1 MNAFFPK
8 LSQFLRSMRFI
19 NFLLILLAFAA
30 AFGTFPDSFKFFPF
44 APGDIF
50 HQGWFLVLLGYLA
63 LFSAW
68 YAIQRIVCLIKKN
81 REEDLSSVGKV
92 YLTEPP
98 ENFGIPF
105 HSISTYEETITKAI
119 SDRRYDFKVE
129 KREGSYSVLAWKN
142 RWGVWGGPLIHMGFV
157 VVLVGGLVT
166 FLFSDVRD
174 VMIPEGETMTLPKSQ
189 TKMKLEK
196 FAVLFPLGE
205 SKPENYVSHLLV
217 EKNGK

>member
-19 NFLLILLAFAA
+19 NFLLILLAFVA

-63 LFSAW
+63 LSAAW
-68 YAIQRIVCLIKKN
+68 YAIQRIVCLVKKN
-81 REEDLSSVGKV
+81 RGEDLSLIGKV

-98 ENFGIPF
+98 KNFRIPF
-105 HSISTYEETITKAI
+105 HLISEYEQTITKAI

-129 KREGSYSVLAWKN
+129 RKSDSCFVLAWKN
-142 RWGVWGGPLIHMGFV
+142 KWG
-157 VVLVGGLVT
+157 
-166 FLFSDVRD
+166 
-174 VMIPEGETMTLPKSQ
+174 
-189 TKMKLEK
+189 
-196 FAVLFPLGE
+196 
-205 SKPENYVSHLLV
+205 
-217 EKNGK
+217 